1 MLNVSCKAVLFVTGF
16 CFISPVIAQQTSTK
30 KDTVVTSLNEVVLTA
45 LRTRQENLRVPY
57 TVNAVSGK
65 FLQEFS
71 PRSTPEALIGLPGV
85 FVQKTN
91 HGGGSPFVRGLT
103 GNQTLL
109 LVDGVRMNN
118 STFRYGPNQYLN
130 TIDMYTIGRIEV
142 AKGTGSVQYGT
153 DAMGGVV
160 QIFTREP
167 EFSMDEKKLTGRLT
181 GKYMT
186 GNMEKTGRGELA
198 YANKK
203 MAFLAGISKKDF
215 GDLIGG
221 DTTGRQSPSGYDEW
235 GMDLNLKI
243 SLRKDMTLQVVSQL
257 LLQQQVPV
265 YHKVHL
271 ENYQLNEMDPQRR
284 LFSYAR
290 LRKVN
295 GRRIFRETEL
305 TFSLQD
311 GKEGRNN
318 QRNGSQILRMERDRV
333 RTAGLT
339 IDITSILSGNWTAN
353 SGIELYQDKVFS
365 TREDINLSTAVAEL
379 KRGLYPDGSVYGN
392 YSVYSLHH
400 FNYGR
405 WLLDAGVRFNQF
417 TARITDTTLGKVQLN
432 PAAFVYNAALLY
444 KLNKTQ
450 SVYLSYSSGFRA
462 PNIDDM
468 GTLGIVDFRYEIPA
482 TGLQPEKSMQTEL
495 GYKIRGRKFSAAAA
509 FFYMDIRN
517 LITRVKDEGQVISG
531 YPVYR
536 KENTDAAFLR
546 GTELSFSA
554 QLTGKLEMKGGLAYT
569 FGQSLTR
576 QEPLRRIPPVN
587 GRALVTYRNSAW
599 FAAAEWQFAAAQ
611 KRLAQGDKEDNRI
624 PLGGTPGWNLF
635 NLYGGYKWKQ
645 VSFSVGLQNLLN
657 EDYRTH
663 GSGINGVGRSGW
675 LSATLLF

>member
-1 MLNVSCKAVLFVTGF
+1 MRTVSFKALLFVTGL
-16 CFISPVIAQQTSTK
+16 CFISPVFAQQSATE
-30 KDTVVTSLNEVVLTA
+30 KDTVATSLDEVVLTA
-45 LRTRQENLRVPY
+45 LRTKQENLRVPF
-57 TVNAVSGK
+57 TVSSLPGK

-71 PRSTPEALIGLPGV
+71 PRSTPEALMGLPGV

-130 TIDMYTIGRIEV
+130 TIDLYTIGRIEV

-167 EFSMDEKKLTGRLT
+167 EFSLSGKKLSGRLT

-186 GNMEKTGRGELA
+186 GDMEKTGRGEIA
-198 YANKK
+198 FSTKK
-203 MAFLAGISKKDF
+203 LAFLAGISKKDF

-221 DTTGRQSPSGYDEW
+221 DTTGKQSPSGYDEW
-235 GMDLNLKI
+235 GMDLNIKLSLKE
-243 SLRKDMTLQVVSQL
+243 DMTLQFVSQL
-257 LLQQQVPV
+257 LQQQHVPV
-265 YHKVHL
+265 YHKVQL
-271 ENYQLNEMDPQRR
+271 ENYQLNEMNPQRR

-295 GRRIFRETEL
+295 GSRIFRETEL
-305 TFSLQD
+305 TLSLQD

-318 QRNGSQILRMERDRV
+318 QRNGSQVLRMERDRV

-339 IDITSILSGNWTAN
+339 IDITSIQSAHWSAN
-353 SGIELYQDKVFS
+353 SGLELYQDKVFS
-365 TREDINLSTAVAEL
+365 TREDRNLSTSVAEQ

-392 YSVYSLHH
+392 YSAYSLHH

-405 WLLDAGVRFNQF
+405 WLLDAGIRFNQF
-417 TARITDTTLGKVQLN
+417 AARITDTTLGKVQLT

-444 KLNKTQ
+444 KLSNTQ

-482 TGLQPEKSMQTEL
+482 AGLQPEKSAQTEL

-517 LITRVKDEGQVISG
+517 LITRVKEEGQFISG

-546 GTELSFSA
+546 GTEFSFSA
-554 QLTGKLEMKGGLAYT
+554 QVSGKLDIKGGLAYT

-576 QEPLRRIPPVN
+576 NEPLRRIPPFN
-587 GRALVTYRNSAW
+587 GRTLVTYRNNAW
-599 FAAAEWQFAAAQ
+599 FAAAEWQFAATQ
-611 KRLAQGDKEDNRI
+611 QRLAQGDKEDNRI
-624 PLGGTPGWNLF
+624 PAGGTPGWNLF
-635 NLYGGYKWKQ
+635 NLYGGYKMKQ
-645 VSFSVGLQNLLN
+645 VSFSLGIQNLFN

-675 LSATLLF
+675 LSATFAF

>member
-1 MLNVSCKAVLFVTGF
+1 MRTVSFKALLFVTGL
-16 CFISPVIAQQTSTK
+16 CFISPVFAQQSATE
-30 KDTVVTSLNEVVLTA
+30 KDTMAASLDEVVLTA
-45 LRTRQENLRVPY
+45 LRTKQENLRVPF
-57 TVNAVSGK
+57 TVSSLPGK

-71 PRSTPEALIGLPGV
+71 PSSTPEALMGLPGV

-130 TIDMYTIGRIEV
+130 TIDLYTIGRIEV

-167 EFSMDEKKLTGRLT
+167 EFSLNGKKLSGRLT

-186 GNMEKTGRGELA
+186 GDMEKTGRGELA
-198 YANKK
+198 FSTKK
-203 MAFLAGISKKDF
+203 LAFLAGISKKDF

-221 DTTGRQSPSGYDEW
+221 DTTGKQSPSGYDEW
-235 GMDLNLKI
+235 GMDLNIKLSLKE
-243 SLRKDMTLQVVSQL
+243 DMTLQFVSQV
-257 LLQQQVPV
+257 LQQQHVPV
-265 YHKVHL
+265 YHKVQL
-271 ENYQLNEMDPQRR
+271 ENYQLNEMNPQRR

-295 GRRIFRETEL
+295 GSRIFRETEL
-305 TFSLQD
+305 TLSLQD

-318 QRNGSQILRMERDRV
+318 RRNGSQVLRMERDRV

-339 IDITSILSGNWTAN
+339 IDITSILTAHWSAN

-365 TREDINLSTAVAEL
+365 SREDINRSTSVAEQ

-392 YSVYSLHH
+392 YSAYSLHH

-405 WLLDAGVRFNQF
+405 WLLDAGIRFNQF
-417 TARITDTTLGKVQLN
+417 AARITDTTLGKVQLH

-444 KLNKTQ
+444 KLSKTQ
-450 SVYLSYSSGFRA
+450 SVYFSYSSGFRA

-482 TGLQPEKSMQTEL
+482 DGLQPEKSAQTEL
-495 GYKIRGRKFSAAAA
+495 GYKVRGKKFSAAAA

-517 LITRVKDEGQVISG
+517 LITRVKEEGQFISG

-546 GTELSFSA
+546 GTEFSFSA
-554 QLTGKLEMKGGLAYT
+554 QLSGKLDIKGGLAYT

-576 QEPLRRIPPVN
+576 NEPLRRIPPFN
-587 GRALVTYRNSAW
+587 GRTLVTYRNNAW
-599 FAAAEWQFAAAQ
+599 FAAAEWQFAATQ
-611 KRLAQGDKEDNRI
+611 QRLAQGDKEDNRI
-624 PLGGTPGWNLF
+624 PAGGTPGWNLF
-635 NLYGGYKWKQ
+635 NLYGGYKMKQ
-645 VSFSVGLQNLLN
+645 VSFSLGIQNLFN

-675 LSATLLF
+675 LSATFAF

>member
-1 MLNVSCKAVLFVTGF
+1 MWKKGLLLLSGIWLMLSAN
-16 CFISPVIAQQTSTK
+16 AQQPVAGTDTSI
-30 KDTVVTSLNEVVLTA
+30 TSMNEVVLTA
-45 LRTRQENLRVPY
+45 LRSKQENLRVPY
-57 TVNAVSGK
+57 TVSAVSGK

-71 PRSTPEALIGLPGV
+71 PRSTPEALMGMPGV

-130 TIDMYTIGRIEV
+130 TIDLYTIGRIEV

-160 QIFTREP
+160 QIFTKEP
-167 EFSMDEKKLTGRLT
+167 EFSLSGNKFTGRLT

-186 GNMEKTGRGELA
+186 GGMEKTGRGEIA
-198 YANKK
+198 FANKK
-203 MAFLAGISKKDF
+203 VALLAGISKKDF

-221 DTTGRQSPSGYDEW
+221 DTTGKQSPSGYDEW
-235 GMDLNLKI
+235 GLDLNLKF
-243 SLRKDMTLQVVSQL
+243 SLQKNTTLQFVSQL
-257 LLQQQVPV
+257 LQQQHVPV
-265 YHKVHL
+265 YHKVRL
-271 ENYQLNEMDPQRR
+271 ENFQLNEMDPQRR

-295 GRRIFRETEL
+295 GSRIFKETEL
-305 TFSLQD
+305 TVSLQE

-318 QRNGSQILRMERDRV
+318 QKNGSQVLRQERDRV

-339 IDITSILSGNWTAN
+339 LDINSVLTRHWSAN
-353 SGIELYQDKVFS
+353 SGIEVYLDKIFS
-365 TREDINLSTAVAEL
+365 TREDINLSTAVADQ
-379 KRGLYPDGSVYGN
+379 KRGLYPDRSVYGN
-392 YSVYSLHH
+392 YSAYSLHH
-400 FNYGR
+400 FNLGR
-405 WLLDAGVRFNQF
+405 WLLDAGIRFNQF
-417 TARITDTTLGKVQLN
+417 TAKISDTTIGDVRIN
-432 PAAFVYNAALLY
+432 PSAFVYNAAILY
-444 KLNKTQ
+444 KLSKTQ

-482 TGLQPEKSMQTEL
+482 AGLQPEKSAQTEL
-495 GYKIRGRKFSAAAA
+495 GYKIRGRRVSAAAA
-509 FFYMDIRN
+509 FFYMDISN
-517 LITRVKDEGQVISG
+517 LITRVREEGQVISG

-546 GTELSFSA
+546 GTEFSFSA
-554 QLTGKLEMKGGLAYT
+554 QITGKLDIKGGLAYT

-576 QEPLRRIPPVN
+576 QEPLRRIPPFN
-587 GRALVTYRNSAW
+587 GRGLVTYRNNAW
-599 FAAAEWQFAAAQ
+599 FAAAEWQFATAQ

-624 PLGGTPGWNLF
+624 PAGGTPGWNLF
-635 NLYGGYKWKQ
+635 NLYGGYKLKQ
-645 VSFSVGLQNLLN
+645 ISFSLGLQNLLH

-675 LSATLLF
+675 LSATFVF